1 MIYGSLLS
9 QKRRYVMRKRLVSPW
24 AKIIGLCIVGFLIS
38 GVGSSRVIAQSQ
50 PEEPRTPWQKI
61 VVIPFFKGRRGAADA
76 GDNVSCPICQL
87 SFQSGSIASGADRT
101 MTSYV
106 QRVLEDR
113 YGEKVIPLDKVM
125 EIYEK
130 IPKNDIS
137 DTPRSI
143 AQRVGDALRANFVIV
158 GTLWRYR
165 TRIQNETGQE
175 RGASVAFDIY
185 LIEIPGGKTVWKS
198 KFDETQRPLSEDIRG
213 TKVFFK
219 RGVRWLTADELARH
233 GVEEALKKLAL

>member
-9 QKRRYVMRKRLVSPW
+9 QERRNVVRKRLISPW
-24 AKIIGLCIVGFLIS
+24 IRIIGLCIVGFLIS
-38 GVGSSRVIAQSQ
+38 CVGSSRVIAQSQ
-50 PEEPRTPWQKI
+50 SEETRTHWQKI
-61 VVIPFFKGRRGAADA
+61 VVTPFFKGKRDADT

-87 SFQSGSIASGADRT
+87 SFQSGSITSDADRT
-101 MTSYV
+101 LTRYV

-158 GTLWRYR
+158 GTVWRYR
-165 TRIQNETGQE
+165 DKIRNETGLE

-185 LIEIPGGKTVWKS
+185 LIEVPGGKTAWKS
-198 KFDETQRPLSEDIRG
+198 KFDKTQRPLSEDLRG
-213 TKVFFK
+213 AKDLFK
-219 RGVRWLTADELARH
+219 RGVKWLSADELARY
-233 GVEEALKKLAL
+233 GVEEAFKRFPL